1 MQITKYVLLNQYSS
15 MKKHIG
21 RNPTFDLVLHKVK
34 IYVKDKGRHK
44 EILELRCK
52 AIKVM

>member
-1 MQITKYVLLNQYSS
+1 MSISAPDIFPIF
-15 MKKHIG
+15 KHIG
-21 RNPTFDLVLHKVK
+21 GNPRFDRVLHKVK

>member
-1 MQITKYVLLNQYSS
+1 M
-15 MKKHIG
+15 G
-21 RNPTFDLVLHKVK
+21 RNPRFDPVLHKVK

-44 EILELRCK
+44 EMLELRSK